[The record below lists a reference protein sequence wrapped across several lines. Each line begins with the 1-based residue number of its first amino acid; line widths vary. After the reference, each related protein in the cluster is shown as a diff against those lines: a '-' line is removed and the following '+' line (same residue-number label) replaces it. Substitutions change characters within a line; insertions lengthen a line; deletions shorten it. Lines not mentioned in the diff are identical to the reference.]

1 MEDKFDIVI
10 VGGGVIGSAVAF
22 FLAERA
28 DFDGKIAV
36 VERDSTYE
44 FASTPRSCGG
54 VRQQFTTPENIR
66 ISQFTADF
74 LAQIGER
81 LAVDGDSPDVN
92 FRKNGYLF
100 LGTDAMLEPMRKI
113 NAVQT
118 GVGAP
123 VELLDRDA
131 LKARFGWLNTDGI
144 TCGSYGVADEG
155 WIDPFSL
162 LQAFR
167 RKARTLGV
175 DYIDDE
181 VTAISTTGSKA
192 SGVTL
197 ASGRALTC
205 GAVVNAAGY
214 RGGKVAGMIGA
225 DLPVRPRKRCVF
237 VVDIREQIT
246 DYPLVIDHT
255 NVYWRPEGQYF
266 ICGRSPEADN
276 DPEVED
282 DDFTIDHDWFES
294 EIWPI
299 MAERDPRFEAL
310 KVVNSWAGQYDM
322 NLFDHNAVIGPHPE
336 IPNFFFA
343 NGFSGHGLQQ
353 SPAVGR
359 AISELIAS
367 GGYETLDMSAF
378 RFERIAEGKP
388 FLELAV
394 V

>member
-1 MEDKFDIVI
+1 MPDLYDVVI
-10 VGGGVIGSAVAF
+10 VGGGVVGSATAY
-22 FLAERA
+22 FLATRP
-28 DFDGKIAV
+28 DFNGRIAV
-36 VERDSTYE
+36 VERDSAYE

-66 ISQFTADF
+66 ISQFTASF
-74 LAQIGER
+74 LAEIGDLLE
-81 LAVDGDSPDVN
+81 VGGDRPDVS

-100 LGTDAMLEPMRKI
+100 LGTEAMLPAMQQI
-113 NAVQT
+113 NEIQRREN
-118 GVGAP
+118 AP
-123 VELLDRDA
+123 VALLDRNGLA
-131 LKARFGWLNTDGI
+131 ERFPWLTLDGLA
-144 TCGSYGVADEG
+144 CGSFGTEEEG
-155 WIDPFSL
+155 WIDPFAL

-167 RKARTLGV
+167 RKAKSLGV

-181 VTAISTTGSKA
+181 VVGFDRTANKVA
-192 SGVTL
+192 GVRL
-197 ASGRALTC
+197 ASGGRLGS

-214 RGGKVAGMIGA
+214 RGGKVAAMVGA
-225 DLPVRPRKRCVF
+225 DLPVRPRKRSVF
-237 VVDIREQIT
+237 VVDIRQPLA
-246 DYPLVIDHT
+246 DYPLLIDHT
-255 NVYWRPEGQYF
+255 GVYWRPEGQFF
-266 ICGRSPEADN
+266 ICGRSPDEDN

-282 DDFTIDHDWFES
+282 DDFDVDHDWFES

-299 MAERDPRFEAL
+299 MAERDPRFESL

-336 IPNFFFA
+336 IANFFFA

-359 AISELIAS
+359 AVSELIAA
-367 GGYETLDMSAF
+367 GRFETLDLSVF
-378 RFERIAEGKP
+378 HFERIAAGKP